1 MNAAQEA
8 ISHKQLSVPNDLGQD
23 ASVEITG
30 ELKALLADVFTL
42 YIRLVR
48 KNRGWIRARAVCQV
62 SDRGRVR
69 GSGTCGS
76 HRIFS

>member
-30 ELKALLADVFTL
+30 ELKALLADVLTL
-42 YIRLVR
+42 YIKT
-48 KNRGWIRARAVCQV
+48 KNFHWHMRGATSATI
-62 SDRGRVR
+62 
-69 GSGTCGS
+69 TCCWTS
-76 HRIFS
+76 RRNRYSI